1 MEKKERRTGWFYAFF
16 VDLYENFTSFSC
28 FYGLKQEKI
37 IPLHFEIFKIKNM
50 IPDFQTIMLPI
61 LEILADKKEHSIQ
74 DLILQVSDKFKLT
87 EEERNELVPSGVQ
100 TKIYNRV
107 TWVLT
112 HFKKAHLAY
121 TIRRGVIGITPEGI
135 KILELKPQRID
146 LKFLKEIPAYK
157 QWKDS
162 YIKDWQ
168 DTHSSDKKDITDEI
182 ETDKTPEELLDYSY
196 SQLKEELA
204 IELIEKIKECSPSFF
219 ERLVVDLLIKM
230 GYGGSRKEAG
240 KVIGKSGDGGID
252 GTINED
258 KLGLDTIYIQA
269 KKWEGNVGRPEI
281 QKFVGALAGQGAKKG
296 IFITTSA
303 FSREARE
310 YQPRNE
316 TKIVLIDGQDLA
328 NLMIEHGVGVSTKIN
343 YEIKKMDIDYFE
355 E

>member
-1 MEKKERRTGWFYAFF
+1 
-16 VDLYENFTSFSC
+16 
-28 FYGLKQEKI
+28 
-37 IPLHFEIFKIKNM
+37 M
-50 IPDFQTIMLPI
+50 IPDFQTIMLPT
-61 LEILADKKEHSIQ
+61 LEILADKKEHSLQ
-74 DLILQVSDKFKLT
+74 DLISQISDKFKLT
-87 EEERNELVPSGVQ
+87 EKEKNELVPSGVQ
-100 TKIYNRV
+100 TKMYNRV

-121 TIRRGVIGITPEGI
+121 TIRRGVFGITQEGM
-135 KILELKPQRID
+135 KILESKPPRID
-146 LKFLKEIPAYK
+146 LKFLKEIPEYK

-168 DTHSSDKKDITDEI
+168 DTHSSDKKDIVEEI

-219 ERLVVDLLIKM
+219 ERLVIDLLIKM

-252 GTINED
+252 GIINED

-269 KKWEGNVGRPEI
+269 KKWDNTVPIAQIRD
-281 QKFVGALAGQGAKKG
+281 FAGSLLSKKAKKG
-296 IFITTSA
+296 IFLSTSDFPKGA
-303 FSREARE
+303 YDFVSSIEPKIILINGRE
-310 YQPRNE
+310 
-316 TKIVLIDGQDLA
+316 LA
-328 NLMIEHGVGVSTKIN
+328 ELMIEYGVGVATKIN
-343 YEIKKMDIDYFE
+343 YEVKKMDNDYFE